1 MKAWFGLNASLR
13 QLIKDWPALRVGAVA
28 MLDQIGEY
36 VPGIKGWAL
45 FSRVGFGRK
54 CCCFH
59 FFLDVMRG
67 GKSAVVRNAWDWM
80 GGDLTV
86 AFELYPL
93 ISRIGVDQIPQIL
106 WRSFVN
112 SFLLLLH
119 EISA

>member
-1 MKAWFGLNASLR
+1 MGFVFKG
-13 QLIKDWPALRVGAVA
+13 RVWEK
-28 MLDQIGEY
+28 ML
-36 VPGIKGWAL
+36 L
-45 FSRVGFGRK
+45 FP
-54 CCCFH
+54 

-93 ISRIGVDQIPQIL
+93 SRLGVDQIPQIL